1 MRRHLVR
8 QLWLMA
14 TTLVG
19 VATLVFLIMRAT
31 PGDPARLMLGDFATP
46 EALAQLRTQLG
57 LDKPLGEAYL
67 EFLRDYTR
75 GDLGTSLSSRRPVID
90 EIAARAPYTLQLAL
104 AAMGFAIAVGLPLG
118 MLAAVK
124 RNSLL
129 DHASMLAA
137 IVSGSTPVFFL
148 GLVLIL
154 VFAVHLRW
162 LPAIGV
168 GYPGDAASLVRALI
182 LPSLAVGAPTA
193 TIIARMTR
201 SSMLEVLGQEY
212 IRTARAKGLAEFA
225 VLARHALKNASI
237 PLVTVIALN
246 IGYLVGGAVIV
257 ETVFARPGLGKLL
270 VDAILFRDYP
280 VVQGVAFVIAA
291 SFIVINALTDLSYVW
306 LDPRI
311 KYR

>member
-1 MRRHLVR
+1 MRRHLAR
-8 QLWLMA
+8 QLWLMV

-19 VATLVFLIMRAT
+19 VSTLVFLIMRAT

-46 EALAQLRTQLG
+46 EALAQLRAQLG
-57 LDKPLGEAYL
+57 LDRPLGEAYL
-67 EFLRDYTR
+67 GFLQDYAR

-104 AAMGFAIAVGLPLG
+104 AAMGFAVAVGLPLG

-137 IVSGSTPVFFL
+137 IVGGSTPVFFL

-168 GYPGDAASLVRALI
+168 GNPGDAVSLARALI

-193 TIIARMTR
+193 TILARMTR
-201 SSMLEVLGQEY
+201 SSTLEVLGQEY
-212 IRTARAKGLAEFA
+212 IRTARAKGLAELA

-237 PLVTVIALN
+237 PLVTVVALN
-246 IGYLVGGAVIV
+246 VGYLVGGAVII

>member
-1 MRRHLVR
+1 
-8 QLWLMA
+8 MA

-19 VATLVFLIMRAT
+19 VTTLVFLIMRAT

-46 EALAQLRTQLG
+46 EALAQLRAQLG
-57 LDKPLGEAYL
+57 LDRPLGEAYF
-67 EFLRDYTR
+67 EFLQDYAR

-154 VFAVHLRW
+154 VFAVHLHW
-162 LPAIGV
+162 LPAIGA

-201 SSMLEVLGQEY
+201 SSMLDVLGQEY
-212 IRTARAKGLAEFA
+212 IRTARAKGLAELA
-225 VLARHALKNASI
+225 VFARHALKNASI
-237 PLVTVIALN
+237 PLVTVVALN
-246 IGYLVGGAVIV
+246 IGYLVGGAVII

-270 VDAILFRDYP
+270 VDAILFGDYP
-280 VVQGVAFVIAA
+280 VVQGVTFVIAA
-291 SFIVINALTDLSYVW
+291 SFIVVNALTDLSYVW

-311 KYR
+311 RYR